1 MIRAAFLLMLVA
13 MPLAAQKH
21 DLEVSP
27 TGGWVDTNID
37 VRAGDSIHITA
48 SGQLKYADATQT
60 CTPGGLPRAFLDLLR
75 AMPVND
81 AGRGALVGRI
91 GSSAA
96 ARPFFA
102 GEELTLRAPIAGRL
116 YLSINQ
122 PSTDRP
128 LGSYHV
134 VVEKTAAKEAVK
146 KDVQVTPFPQKLLD
160 SIPRRVND
168 PSGNP
173 GDRVNF
179 ILIGSQ
185 DQVQAAFKAAGWVM
199 VDRTQ
204 KDAILRGLF
213 ASLSKEAYVTMPMS
227 ELQLFGRAQDFG
239 YAQADPLRVIASR
252 HHFRIWKVDQTL
264 NGQQVWA
271 GAGTHDIGFDRD
283 QRNNGITHKI
293 DPDTDSERDYIR
305 DSLTQTGM
313 VVKTEYMTPTDP
325 VLQAHV
331 ATGAEFHSDGR
342 TLLIYLAA
350 GSADFSS
357 KFGEVFCSVLKQ
369 NNPDTGEWNNCS
381 NYISDAGSADLAL
394 APLPTKYRVLIVP
407 GILSSCVADT
417 RAFDTGMQSLKDR
430 GVDVD
435 LLQVPNDSSESNAK
449 IIADYLHSHAGDDA
463 RKYILVG
470 YSKGTPDVQV
480 ALAENPDL
488 RKHVAAFVTVAGA
501 SGGSV
506 VADLLPQMAEKYMTM
521 MPMKTCK
528 GDLASGFKSLQ
539 RPVRRAFL
547 AANPDPLVPTYSIIA
562 QSDASTTSKSLMQTW
577 QILSSYGMAEDGQL
591 LREDAVVPGA
601 KFLGAALA
609 DHFAIA
615 MPFNKSTDSA
625 LRSGMDKTTYPRAAL
640 LESLLRFVAA
650 DLSTEQDQAQ

>member
-1 MIRAAFLLMLVA
+1 MIRAVLLLLLV
-13 MPLAAQKH
+13 PLPLMAQKH
-21 DLEVSP
+21 EMDITP
-27 TGGWVDTNID
+27 TGGWTDTGIELH
-37 VRAGDSIHITA
+37 AGDSIHITA
-48 SGQLKYADATQT
+48 SGQLKYVDAIQS
-60 CTPGGLPRAFLDLLR
+60 CTPAGLPRAFLDLLR

-102 GEELTLRAPIAGRL
+102 GEELTMRAPIAGRF

-128 LGSYHV
+128 AGSYHV
-134 VVEKTAAKEAVK
+134 VIEHTAAAKPMK
-146 KDVQVTPFPQKLLD
+146 MDVHVTPFPQKLLD

-168 PSGNP
+168 ASGNL

-179 ILIGSQ
+179 ILIGSKE
-185 DQVQAAFKAAGWVM
+185 QVQAALKAAGWVM

-227 ELQLFGRAQDFG
+227 ELELFGRAQDFG

-252 HHFRIWKVDQTL
+252 HHFRIWKLDQTL
-264 NGQQVWA
+264 DGQQVWA

-305 DSLTQTGM
+305 DSLMQTGM
-313 VVKTEYMTPTDP
+313 VVKSEYMTPTDP
-325 VLQAHV
+325 VLSAHV

-342 TLLIYLAA
+342 TLLVYLAGGA
-350 GSADFSS
+350 GDVSA

-369 NNPDTGEWNNCS
+369 NNPDTGDWGTCS
-381 NYISDAGSADLAL
+381 NYIDKAGRDDMSL
-394 APLPTKYRVLIVP
+394 APLPTQYRVLIVP

-417 RAFDTGMQSLKDR
+417 HAFDAGMASLKER

-435 LLQVPNDSSESNAK
+435 LLPVPNDSSESNAQ
-449 IIADYLHSHAGDDA
+449 IIADYLHEHAGNDP

-470 YSKGTPDVQV
+470 YSKGTPDIQV
-480 ALAENPDL
+480 ALAENPTL
-488 RKHVAAFVTVAGA
+488 REHVAAFVTVAGA

-521 MPMKTCK
+521 NPMKTCK
-528 GDLASGFKSLQ
+528 GDLASGFRSLQ
-539 RPVRRAFL
+539 RTTRRAFL
-547 AANPDPLVPTYSIIA
+547 AAHPDPVVPTYSIIA
-562 QSDASTTSKSLMQTW
+562 QSSASTTSKALMQTW

-591 LREDAVVPGA
+591 LREDAVAPGA
-601 KFLGAALA
+601 KYLGAALA

-615 MPFNKSTDSA
+615 MPFNKSSDSA

-640 LESLLRFVAA
+640 LESLVRFVSA
-650 DLSTEQDQAQ
+650 DLNAKQDQAQ